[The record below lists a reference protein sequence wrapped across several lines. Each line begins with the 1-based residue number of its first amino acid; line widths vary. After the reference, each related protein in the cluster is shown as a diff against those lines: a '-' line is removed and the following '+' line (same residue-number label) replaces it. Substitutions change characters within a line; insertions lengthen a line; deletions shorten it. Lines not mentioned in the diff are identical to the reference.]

1 MEDQGFECG
10 LTVSRL
16 PDVTTGR
23 LNHHTADASLGGYGI
38 VKSQIGKSHF
48 YFARNFKQG
57 EMSPPGVTS
66 SSR

>member
-16 PDVTTGR
+16 PDVTTER

-38 VKSQIGKSHF
+38 VES
-48 YFARNFKQG
+48 
-57 EMSPPGVTS
+57 
-66 SSR
+66 